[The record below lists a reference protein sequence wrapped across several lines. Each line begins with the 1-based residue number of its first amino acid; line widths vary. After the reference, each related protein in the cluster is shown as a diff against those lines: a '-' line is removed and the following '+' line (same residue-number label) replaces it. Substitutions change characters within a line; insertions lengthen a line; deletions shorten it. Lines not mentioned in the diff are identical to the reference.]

1 MRLRLASSVAAA
13 LGLCACSTA
22 PMGAPLDAPLS
33 SSFGVAAAT
42 LGRQAIAAAPAA
54 AGPAASSGAR
64 GAEAIRRYEAGE
76 VRPLEPEGASGGGA
90 PAPGAPPLLAP
101 RP

>member
-1 MRLRLASSVAAA
+1 MTLRLAPAAAA

-22 PMGAPLDAPLS
+22 PLGAPLDAPLS

-42 LGRQAIAAAPAA
+42 LGRQAAAAAPSAG
-54 AGPAASSGAR
+54 GPAASSGAR

-76 VRPLEPEGASGGGA
+76 VRPLEPQGASGGGVQ
-90 PAPGAPPLLAP
+90 APGAPPLLAP
-101 RP
+101 LP